1 MFEYLI
7 EKPQMIA
14 VFLSLPFCLWFLYL
28 YLFADN
34 VFKASSGLLALY
46 WLLYVV
52 IFINGSFDPLSYL
65 DSIYYVICI
74 DGVFAIL
81 ILFYRYTDKNAA
93 RHAGILCFVI
103 LCHTVISLHLTSSH
117 EYVKLLTV
125 FFYNLYNELVIL
137 TMLLQIMVSK
147 NGINSASIGSHG
159 FSQKLLS
166 WFSISISNFLF
177 FVRGLQK
184 EKGKK

>member
-34 VFKASSGLLALY
+34 KFKVSSGLLALY
-46 WLLYVV
+46 WLFYVV
-52 IFINGSFDPLSYL
+52 IFINDYFEPLSYL
-65 DSIYYVICI
+65 DSIFYAICI

-81 ILFYRYTDKNAA
+81 ILFYRYIDKNAS

-103 LCHTVISLHLTSSH
+103 LCHTMISLHLTYSN
-117 EYVKLLTV
+117 EYVKLSTV
-125 FFYNLYNELVIL
+125 LFYNFYNEFIIL
-137 TMLLQIMVSK
+137 TMMLQITVSK
-147 NGINSASIGSHG
+147 NGINSANIGSYG

-166 WFSISISNFLF
+166 WLSISVSNFLF

-184 EKGKK
+184 